1 MRFISTKVH
10 AWFDYIG
17 FAALIIAPWLLGFSD
32 IEAATIIPVVVGAV
46 GILYSLFTD
55 YEGSVSRQ
63 ISMSTHLTLDFIAGL
78 FLAIS
83 PWLFGFNEYIWW
95 PHLIVGVVEMFFAL
109 FTNTVPDYCP
119 EDAPCY
125 QYSH

>member
-1 MRFISTKVH
+1 MRFISTRVH
-10 AWFDYIG
+10 AWFDYIVFG
-17 FAALIIAPWLLGFSD
+17 LLIIGPWILGVADSS
-32 IEAATIIPVVVGAV
+32 AATIIPVVFGIV

-63 ISMSTHLTLDFIAGL
+63 ITMPNHLTLDFIGGV

-83 PWLFGFNEYIWW
+83 PWLFGFNSIIWV
-95 PHLIVGVVEMFFAL
+95 PYLVIGLLEIGGAL

-119 EDAPCY
+119 EGAPCY
-125 QYSH
+125 KYS